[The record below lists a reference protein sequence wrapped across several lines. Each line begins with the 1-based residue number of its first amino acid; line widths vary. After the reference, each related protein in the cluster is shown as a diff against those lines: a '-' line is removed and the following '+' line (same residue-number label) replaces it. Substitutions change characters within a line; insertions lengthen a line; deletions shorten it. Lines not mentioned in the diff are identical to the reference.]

1 MSTYLCDVFIQKQ
14 KNSLKNDELMIIFL
28 RCEFYFLFYICYLCA
43 SINGVFNNAY
53 TSH

>member
-14 KNSLKNDELMIIFL
+14 KNLLKNDELMIFL

-43 SINGVFNNAY
+43 SINGV
-53 TSH
+53 